1 MSVPGNNYG
10 VPREGAPVA
19 YQPRRPHND
28 EKQRL
33 LKRLSRSLI
42 VLVVLSAVAF
52 GTVKVLSDSDPWRG
66 LLGGLAASDLNTGSD
81 PGPAKPPVG
90 GSGQAAP
97 TTGAKDAVPGGVTT
111 PTAGTGSG
119 QAPTTS
125 KPAEGGQGG
134 ASTPA
139 AGASSGQADPAT
151 PVVASIKMLVNRT
164 HPLPATYVPELVRV
178 NARLA
183 NGVTPDEKLMQP
195 EAAKALESMLQ
206 TAEQEKVILYCVSG
220 YRSYATQKWLYEYRV
235 KTEGQ
240 TMADLYTA
248 RPGQSEHQTG
258 LAMDLAN
265 GLHGELSDAF
275 GETAEGK
282 WLVKNAHNFGFII
295 RYPQG
300 REKTTGY
307 NYEPWHLRYV
317 GVEVAKAIASQG
329 LVLEEYVN

>member
-10 VPREGAPVA
+10 VPHGGAPMA

-33 LKRLSRSLI
+33 LKRLYRSVI

-52 GTVKVLSDSDPWRG
+52 GTVKVLNDSDPWRG

-97 TTGAKDAVPGGVTT
+97 TTGSTGAKDAVPGGVTA

-119 QAPTTS
+119 QAPTTN

-134 ASTPA
+134 TSTPG

-206 TAEQEKVILYCVSG
+206 KAEQELDQPSRDK
-220 YRSYATQKWLYEYRV
+220 
-235 KTEGQ
+235 
-240 TMADLYTA
+240 
-248 RPGQSEHQTG
+248 
-258 LAMDLAN
+258 
-265 GLHGELSDAF
+265 
-275 GETAEGK
+275 
-282 WLVKNAHNFGFII
+282 
-295 RYPQG
+295 
-300 REKTTGY
+300 
-307 NYEPWHLRYV
+307 
-317 GVEVAKAIASQG
+317 
-329 LVLEEYVN
+329 